1 MNHEKQ
7 AMLFSPMTL
16 EIAAGTV
23 GGAAQLCVGHPF
35 DTTKVML
42 QKDRN
47 GATAVSLARRVVERH
62 GLQGL
67 YAGITAPLPFVVAM
81 TAALFSANAGLRNVI
96 SRRKADPI
104 QELSLKEIA
113 LAGAGAGG
121 VCSLLL
127 CPIELVKC
135 RMQGN
140 PKKYP
145 SAIEATRNI
154 YNAGGLKYFARGG
167 LSTLLREVPGTAI
180 YFGCYEGYIRWARR
194 KRSSVGPDGM
204 IVEAKNT
211 VGEQMMGGGIAGI
224 LFWSAVYPVDY
235 VKTMLQTDSIS
246 QPKYAGFLDCVR
258 KTAKKHGPAALFRGI
273 GPALARSFPACAVT
287 FVAYERAKLALEN
300 WVKN

>member
-1 MNHEKQ
+1 MTKEQQAQ
-7 AMLFSPMTL
+7 AMLFSPMML

-47 GATAVSLARRVVERH
+47 GATAVSLVRNVVARQ
-62 GLQGL
+62 GFQGL

-96 SRRKADPI
+96 RGKDKER
-104 QELSLKEIA
+104 ELSLKEVAI
-113 LAGAGAGG
+113 AGAGAGG
-121 VCSLLL
+121 LVSLIL

-135 RMQGN
+135 RMQDN

-145 SAIEATRNI
+145 SAIDATKRV
-154 YNAGGLKYFARGG
+154 YQAGGIRAFARGG

-180 YFGCYEGYIRWARR
+180 YFGVYEGYIRWARE
-194 KRSSVGPDGM
+194 KRTGSNSPG
-204 IVEAKNT
+204 IKNT
-211 VGEQMMGGGIAGI
+211 LGEQSMGGGIAGV

-235 VKTMLQTDSIS
+235 VKTMLQTDSVTK
-246 QPKYAGFLDCVR
+246 PKYAGFMDCVS
-258 KTAKKHGPAALFRGI
+258 KTVAKHGVGALFRGV

-287 FVAYERAKLALEN
+287 FVAYERAKLVLEN
-300 WVKN
+300 WFTKSN